1 MIGKRLSTIVFLI
14 AVAVLASAQTTKSM
28 NKDNKEKIPLYSI
41 RKRNWKKSPHIL
53 NVNMGSMRT

>member
-14 AVAVLASAQTTKSM
+14 AVVVLASAQTTKSM
-28 NKDNKEKIPLYSI
+28 NKDNKEKIPLILI